1 MKKLFTITIT
11 LVAFAVNAQNITIG
25 AKSGLNFAGITG
37 ENADELR
44 PSGRTSIHIGGT
56 LEVEIFDSFSIQAE
70 LLYSGQGYSV
80 ELGGGD
86 YKVKL
91 DYINLPLLLRYHVED
106 DLFVEVGPQVGFLI
120 SAKSF
125 YSPPDSPDINTD
137 IRDMMNVTDIGLNL
151 GVGYKLDSGLN
162 FGIRYSR
169 GITNTYDG
177 LDGFK
182 NSVLQLSVGFNL
194 ISF

>member
-37 ENADELR
+37 DNADELEL
-44 PSGRTSIHIGGT
+44 SGRTSIHIGGT

-70 LLYSGQGYSV
+70 LLYSGQGYSEEFGDV
-80 ELGGGD
+80 D
-86 YKVKL
+86 YKAKL
-91 DYINLPLLLRYHVED
+91 DYINLPLLVRYHVED
-106 DLFVEVGPQVGFLI
+106 DLFVEVGPQVGLLI
-120 SAKSF
+120 SAKADF
-125 YSPPDSPDINTD
+125 PDNNID
-137 IRDMMNVTDIGLNL
+137 IRDMMNVIDVGLNL

-169 GITNTYDG
+169 GITNAFSSNS
-177 LDGFK
+177 FK